1 MADQKKLISIVSPAY
16 CEQQNIPLFY
26 EQLKA
31 LFLEHPHYEYEIIFV
46 NDGSTDW
53 TRSVIQ

>member
-46 NDGSTDW
+46 NDGSTD
-53 TRSVIQ
+53 